1 MERVVAIGLESSL
14 GAGRKLPN
22 PINGNNGRV
31 ENGIIVKVL
40 TPGRFIVGLSSGQ
53 KIQVLGSDSLA
64 TGHRV
69 QVSWTVLKEAKSVS
83 AISPIQNSLEVEGY
97 TWSAFI
103 PLGFGGEGS
112 FARLEVF
119 VEKRRKMILEKFQ
132 PGVYFVF
139 TAITRDQGELQWSVY
154 LKERQVALQIHS
166 DSGGSGRKRIEELA
180 RIVEKRLKSLGFV
193 LTVPTVFLS
202 KRFKP
207 PSGFRLNVRG

>member
-1 MERVVAIGLESSL
+1 MERVVAIGLESSS
-14 GAGRKLPN
+14 GTERKFPN
-22 PINGNNGRV
+22 PVNRNNGRV
-31 ENGIIVKVL
+31 VSGIIEKVL
-40 TPGRFIVGLSSGQ
+40 SPGRFTVSLSSGQ
-53 KIQVLGSDSLA
+53 KIQVRGSDSLA
-64 TGHRV
+64 VGHRV
-69 QVSWTVLKEAKSVS
+69 QVSWSVIKGAESVS
-83 AISPIQNSLEVEGY
+83 AIPPVLNNLEAEGY
-97 TWSAFI
+97 LWSAFI

-132 PGVYFVF
+132 PGIYFIF
-139 TAITRDQGELQWSVY
+139 TAITREQGELQWSVY
-154 LKERQVALQIHS
+154 LKERQVTLQIHS

-202 KRFKP
+202 KRFKA